1 MVLKRYSAIEP
12 RAPTARERTLADICA
27 RKAAIFVGRARAQ
40 AALDESQ
47 GRFEAVLDASAVP
60 FIVLAP
66 VRDADSGAIADFE
79 WHYVN
84 AAAARALRRPAEAFV
99 DRRVVDVF
107 PGRWTDTES
116 FAHYV
121 AVVEQAV
128 TREFEV
134 GVDREGER
142 VWFHCVASPMDGS
155 VAIWFTDVTARKRDE
170 RVLQEA
176 DRRKDE
182 FLATLAHELRNPL
195 APIRQAA
202 AIAHLPH
209 ATEAQ
214 KRWSHQVIDRQVRH
228 MALLL
233 DDLLDVSRI
242 TRGALALR
250 RGPNLLAAM
259 LDAAVETARPLVDAR
274 GHALEVVAPPVP
286 VVMQA
291 DPLRLAQVVA
301 NLLTNAA
308 KYTDPG
314 GHIRLSAAVDGGEV
328 VIEVADTGNGGM
340 PSFEM
345 GFHMFPN
352 GVMSSLMLNYD
363 DVALK
368 GELSQIEY
376 FKPGAC

>member
-1 MVLKRYSAIEP
+1 M
-12 RAPTARERTLADICA
+12 
-27 RKAAIFVGRARAQ
+27 
-40 AALDESQ
+40 
-47 GRFEAVLDASAVP
+47 
-60 FIVLAP
+60 
-66 VRDADSGAIADFE
+66 
-79 WHYVN
+79 
-84 AAAARALRRPAEAFV
+84 

-291 DPLRLAQVVA
+291 DPLRLA
-301 NLLTNAA
+301 
-308 KYTDPG
+308 
-314 GHIRLSAAVDGGEV
+314 VDVPAEGRHQPEV
-328 VIEVADTGNGGM
+328 VEHQRPEVERQVADLPDRT
-340 PSFEM
+340 
-345 GFHMFPN
+345 
-352 GVMSSLMLNYD
+352 VD
-363 DVALK
+363 DPDALVEVQR
-368 GELSQIEY
+368 GLAAAGPLGRLEADPDRRQRLADLVVELARQV
-376 FKPGAC
+376 PPLLLLDLD